1 VKPATLV
8 LLAALAVSLSAQTS
22 SLKIGR
28 GSSVITPFLDQPM
41 AGYYYPRS
49 AEGVHDDLYAKAV
62 AFDDG
67 FQEIVLVACDT
78 VSVARGA
85 VEEARRRIEKQLG
98 IPPSH
103 VLISATHSHTGPD
116 FTPEYETFLARRI
129 ADAVTTAHRNKT
141 VARLSVANDSEPSL
155 PHYRRYWMKD
165 GTVVTNPGFLNP
177 AIVKPAGTID
187 PRVPV
192 LYAEDLQG
200 APLLTWVNYSM
211 HLDTVGGTWISADYP
226 YFLARLLAKVKGPD
240 MLTVFTIGAAGNI
253 NHWDVAR
260 PGPQRGLGEA
270 QRLGEVLSAAVI
282 RAYTHLERAEA
293 PRVAALSST
302 IRIPIQKPSAEE
314 IAEAKKI
321 VATPPDPSVDFT
333 LDRVKAVKVMQVV
346 DRKGEDLSPEV
357 QVLSVG
363 PVAFVGIPGELFV
376 ELGLEI
382 QKKSPFK
389 NTVIVEL
396 ADQDIGYIPTEDGF
410 RQGAYEPTST
420 LMVPGSG
427 ERIAAKAIE
436 LLGELKKSADRP
448 R

>member
-1 VKPATLV
+1 MKPATV
-8 LLAALAVSLSAQTS
+8 LLLASLAVPLSAQGP

-28 GSSVITPFLDQPM
+28 GSSVITPFLEQPL

-62 AFDDG
+62 VFDDG
-67 FQEIVLVACDT
+67 AEEIVLVACDT

-85 VEEARRRIEKQLG
+85 VEAARRRIEKQIG
-98 IPPSH
+98 IPAGH
-103 VLISATHSHTGPD
+103 VLISATHSHTGPE
-116 FTPEYETFLARRI
+116 FTPDYETFLAHRI
-129 ADAVTTAHRNKT
+129 ADAVATAHRNKAS
-141 VARLSVANDSEPSL
+141 ARLSFATDTEASL

-165 GTVVTNPGFLNP
+165 GSVVTNPGFLNP
-177 AIVKPAGTID
+177 AVVKPAGEID

-200 APLLTWVNYSM
+200 TPLLTWVNYSM

-282 RAYTHLERAEA
+282 RAYTHLERTES

-302 IRIPIQKPSAEE
+302 IRIPVQKPSAQE

-333 LDRVKAVKVMQVV
+333 LNRVNAVKVMQAVE
-346 DRKGEDLSPEV
+346 RKGEDLAPEV

-376 ELGLEI
+376 ELGTEI
-382 QKKSPFK
+382 QKKSPFAH
-389 NTVIVEL
+389 TVIVEL
-396 ADQDIGYIPTEDGF
+396 ANQDIGYIPTSEGF

-436 LLGELKKSADRP
+436 LLGELKKAADRP